1 MSGLIPARV
10 DSAAKIVLLDLID
23 TAVKAG
29 WTLGRICGVL
39 ELDRQRAWRWRH
51 RQAAGRLDDAPAGG
65 APIHGLLAWEEAEI
79 LAIFEE
85 WGAVDL
91 SHRKLAH
98 RGSYT
103 ERVWVSPSS
112 VDRVLARNGL
122 ALQGLLRPARSTKK
136 PWPEWVQWR
145 PNQLWC
151 WDASHFSA
159 CTASPVVYGIV
170 DVVSRKWVA
179 SLLCAEQTGTQVKV
193 LFLAGLEAEGLLA
206 NLEWRLDRPDDI
218 DVDDAAAPILLAV
231 SDNGPEMRSGET
243 RKFMALLTIGQHFGR
258 PYTPTDQAWIET
270 LWGHVKAENPN
281 LLTIADPQVL
291 AAELER
297 VRRGYNEV
305 RLHEAIGYVTP
316 NDEHEGR
323 GETIR
328 QARQDGL
335 TNADAARRTHH
346 RAHRPTGMTS

>member
-51 RQAAGRLDDAPAGG
+51 RKAAGRLDDAPAGG

-122 ALQGLLRPARSTKK
+122 ALQGLPRPARSAKK

-206 NLEWRLDRPDDI
+206 DLEWRLDRPDDI
-218 DVDDAAAPILLAV
+218 DLDDAAAPILLAV

-291 AAELER
+291 AVELER
-297 VRRGYNEV
+297 VRRDYNEV